1 MNDGIYTCGCVLDID
16 NPPKNCPIHKA
27 PIEKNFYVGLMTAL
41 RAVDTDDCD
50 DP

>member
-1 MNDGIYTCGCVLDID
+1 MNEGIYTCGCVLDSEH
-16 NPPKNCPIHKA
+16 PPEVCPVHKK
-27 PIEKNFYVGLMTAL
+27 PVETNFYLGLMSTL